1 MRTLSRTTKCL
12 AVISALAAGTAAAL
26 LVGSGAIAGSSSD
39 RAARGAAGPWRALAS
54 APIAVGG
61 GRTTV
66 WTGRELLVT
75 GSAASPDGTLGVD
88 VALTYD
94 PAADAWRRLPDP
106 PSTPNY
112 CRRTAVWT
120 GGEMLVWGCD
130 GVGFDPRADR
140 WRRLPPAPVGAPGIG
155 VWTGRELIGWGGGCC
170 GDANADGAA
179 YDPAENTW
187 RRLARSPLAAS
198 QSPLGAW
205 TGHELILFVSG
216 LDPEGK
222 PIEGAARA
230 AAYRPATDTWR
241 RIAPMPSP
249 RRGANAVWDGRELL
263 VVGGTDP
270 SGRPA
275 TVGNA
280 YNPTTNRWR
289 SLPAMESGALQA
301 AAVWTGKRVL
311 LFAADR
317 LVAYDPEIDRW
328 SLLPSAPLERRDDA
342 AAVWTG
348 HELLVWGGVIG
359 TPAGTSI
366 PPKYPLDGAVFS
378 ERSSQGASG
387 GGQ

>member
-1 MRTLSRTTKCL
+1 
-12 AVISALAAGTAAAL
+12 
-26 LVGSGAIAGSSSD
+26 
-39 RAARGAAGPWRALAS
+39 
-54 APIAVGG
+54 
-61 GRTTV
+61 
-66 WTGRELLVT
+66 
-75 GSAASPDGTLGVD
+75 
-88 VALTYD
+88 
-94 PAADAWRRLPDP
+94 
-106 PSTPNY
+106 
-112 CRRTAVWT
+112 
-120 GGEMLVWGCD
+120 
-130 GVGFDPRADR
+130 
-140 WRRLPPAPVGAPGIG
+140 
-155 VWTGRELIGWGGGCC
+155 
-170 GDANADGAA
+170 
-179 YDPAENTW
+179 
-187 RRLARSPLAAS
+187 
-198 QSPLGAW
+198 
-205 TGHELILFVSG
+205 
-216 LDPEGK
+216 
-222 PIEGAARA
+222 
-230 AAYRPATDTWR
+230 
-241 RIAPMPSP
+241 MPSP

-317 LVAYDPEIDRW
+317 LVDDDPEIDRW